1 MKRIYQKR
9 ENHNGSFIF
18 WFGRGSAGARTLP
31 DMFFMSGK
39 SQRGC
44 FIENKCRL
52 YTVIGI
58 NGAGLR

>member
-1 MKRIYQKR
+1 MVL
-9 ENHNGSFIF
+9 SFF